1 MRDHKGIGPGETSRH
16 LTSGAVKGTCFG
28 RARWLSRAASV
39 LLGAALVLGVCVV
52 VPTVAGASP
61 ISPHHLR
68 HFLSG
73 RWGSWP
79 TASKERSQRWR
90 IPT

>member
-1 MRDHKGIGPGETSRH
+1 MAYDPATGN
-16 LTSGAVKGTCFG
+16 
-28 RARWLSRAASV
+28 
-39 LLGAALVLGVCVV
+39 LVLFGGENASGVLSDTW
-52 VPTVAGASP
+52 PSP

>member
-52 VPTVAGASP
+52 VPTVAGANP
-61 ISPHHLR
+61 VTPAAT
-68 HFLSG
+68 
-73 RWGSWP
+73 W
-79 TASKERSQRWR
+79 TK
-90 IPT
+90 